1 MSSNL
6 LKYGYTNLQQSDKR
20 IIDTNTLVEK
30 RIEELAKRISP
41 SPKPQMTEEETD
53 GFVSGLMADEIE
65 VNGLVAGE
73 QADAETSGNVIK
85 DNAEDVEKI
94 VSRANEEARAI
105 VEMAQKESVQILE
118 SARQKAKQEK
128 VEMLASARKQGYD
141 EGKRQAEEELASQQQ
156 ELHNKARQLEADYQ
170 KKIEELEPMFV
181 DTITGVYEH
190 IFHVELGSY
199 REILVYLIESTIRN
213 VEGGREFIVH
223 VSKEDYP
230 FVSMQKKQIMSGTP
244 STNSTVEVI
253 EDLTLD
259 KNECLI
265 ETEGGIFDCGLG
277 TQMEELGRKLR
288 LLAYG
293 K

>member
-6 LKYGYTNLQQSDKR
+6 LKFGYTNLQQSDKR
-20 IIDTNTLVEK
+20 IIDTNTLVAK
-30 RIEELAKRISP
+30 RIEELAKSMP
-41 SPKPQMTEEETD
+41 TSLKPKVTEEETD
-53 GFVSGLMADEIE
+53 GFVSGLMADEIN
-65 VNGLVAGE
+65 VDGLFAEE
-73 QADAETSGNVIK
+73 QADGSVFGNVIK
-85 DNAEDVEKI
+85 ENAEDAEKI
-94 VSRANEEARAI
+94 VSRANEDARTI
-105 VEMAQKESVQILE
+105 IEKAQQESVQILE
-118 SARQKAKQEK
+118 SARKRAEEEK
-128 VEMLASARKQGYD
+128 VEILAQARQQGYD
-141 EGKRQAEEELASQQQ
+141 EGKRQAEEEWASMQQ
-156 ELHNKARQLEADYQ
+156 ELQNKAMQLEEDYQ
-170 KKIEELEPMFV
+170 NRIQELEPLFV
-181 DTITGVYEH
+181 DAITGVYEH
-190 IFHVELGSY
+190 VFRVELGSY

-230 FVSMQKKQIMSGTP
+230 FVSMQKKQIMTGTP
-244 STNSTVEVI
+244 SANSTVEII
-253 EDLTLD
+253 EDLTLG